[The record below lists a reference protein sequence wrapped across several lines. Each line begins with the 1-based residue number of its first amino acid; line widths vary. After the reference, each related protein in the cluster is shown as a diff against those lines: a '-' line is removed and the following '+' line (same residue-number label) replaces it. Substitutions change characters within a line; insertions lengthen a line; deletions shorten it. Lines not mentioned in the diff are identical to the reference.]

1 MKNQKNNLLLVLRG
15 NINQRMQL
23 LENYL
28 EARAVQE
35 KVKWELN
42 NQYLVDHFELGFRD
56 FFGVRLNEMCF
67 PIFDTNEPDPG
78 FLNNFINWFLITN
91 VNNHLK

>member
-1 MKNQKNNLLLVLRG
+1 MKNKKINLSLVLQG

-28 EARAVQE
+28 QARAIHENVE
-35 KVKWELN
+35 WELT
-42 NQYLVDHFELGFRD
+42 NQYLVNHFEQGCRD
-56 FFGVRLNEMCF
+56 FFGIRLNEQGF
-67 PIFDTNEPDPG
+67 PLFDTNEPAPG

-91 VNNHLK
+91 CNNSN

>member
-1 MKNQKNNLLLVLRG
+1 MKNQKNNLLLALQG

-28 EARAVQE
+28 QARAIQE
-35 KVKWELN
+35 NVEWELT
-42 NQYLVDHFELGFRD
+42 NQYLVDHFEQGCRD
-56 FFGVRLNEMCF
+56 FFGIRLNERGF
-67 PIFDTNEPDPG
+67 PIFDTNEPVPD

-91 VNNHLK
+91 INNHLN

>member
-1 MKNQKNNLLLVLRG
+1 MENLKKNLLLVLRG

-28 EARAVQE
+28 EARAFHENVE
-35 KVKWELN
+35 WELN

-67 PIFDTNEPDPG
+67 PILDTNEPDPG